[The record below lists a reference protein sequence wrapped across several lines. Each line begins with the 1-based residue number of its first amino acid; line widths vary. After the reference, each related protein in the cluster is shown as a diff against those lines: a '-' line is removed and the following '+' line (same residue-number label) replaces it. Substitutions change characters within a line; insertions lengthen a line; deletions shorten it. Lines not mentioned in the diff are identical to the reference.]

1 MRTGKIS
8 ETVLKRSVLKQIT
21 YRSGT
26 LALGPAAGE
35 SFGKLALAVGEKA
48 GEKKHLLAASVSVKG
63 NAERAGKRAFY
74 RLANDMA
81 AAGGRLIGMLVNLY
95 LPVADSEPILK
106 TVMRELAQLSSSYQV
121 DVLGGSTEVLEEL
134 SEPVISLSGTG
145 FAPAGTDVRS
155 GNLEPGF
162 DLVMTKWAGQ
172 TGAAELVMGE
182 ERSGLRARFSQ
193 DFLDRAASGVREMS
207 CDAEAQAAVLY
218 GAAALCSVGGKGVFG
233 SLWEMAE
240 ASGTGI
246 RVDLKKIPIR
256 QETIEICEYF
266 DRNPYLIVSD
276 GVLLAGT
283 KNGAGLVEHLTAR
296 GVPAAVIGTATGGR
310 DRVIVN
316 GDETRF
322 LVPPAP
328 DQR

>member
-21 YRSGT
+21 YRSGN
-26 LALGPAAGE
+26 LVQGPAAGE
-35 SFGKLALAVGEKA
+35 SFGRLAVGEKT
-48 GEKKHLLAASVSVKG
+48 GEKNHLLAASVSVKG

-81 AAGGRLIGMLVNLY
+81 AAGGQLAGMLVDLY
-95 LPVADSEPILK
+95 LPAADTEPMIK
-106 TVMRELAQLSSSYQV
+106 TAMRELAQLSSSYQV
-121 DVLGGSTEVLEEL
+121 DILGGHTEVLKEL

-145 FAPAGTDVRS
+145 FVPGKTDVRS

-172 TGAAELVMGE
+172 TGAAELVIEE

-193 DFLDRAASGVREMS
+193 DFLDRAADGVREMS
-207 CDAEAQAAVLY
+207 CAAAAEASVSC
-218 GAAALCSVGGKGVFG
+218 GAAELCSVGAEGVFG

-240 ASGTGI
+240 ASGTGV

-266 DRNPYLIVSD
+266 DRNPYLIASD

-283 KNGAGLVEHLTAR
+283 KNGAALAEHLTAR
-296 GVPAAVIGTATGGR
+296 GVPAAVIGTATDGR

-316 GDETRF
+316 GEETRF

-328 DQR
+328 DQP